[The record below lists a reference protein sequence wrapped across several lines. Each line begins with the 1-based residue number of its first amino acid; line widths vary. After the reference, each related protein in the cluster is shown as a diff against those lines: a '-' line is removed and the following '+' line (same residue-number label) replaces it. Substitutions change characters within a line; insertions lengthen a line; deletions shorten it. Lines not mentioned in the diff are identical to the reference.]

1 MYPKFERKNI
11 MQVQRV
17 QNYNAAP
24 SFSVFRANCLTMSE
38 DVLKEISKAPAFD
51 TFGKK
56 YNAIL
61 SIEPFKSSKDPE
73 KIQLAVTVSNIKE
86 KGILG
91 MLKQLFSS
99 KKVSEG
105 FTLKTHATNED
116 ELIKAVNNR
125 SSNTLFEIMNK

>member
-1 MYPKFERKNI
+1 

-24 SFSVFRANCLTMSE
+24 SFSGFRANGLTMSE

-86 KGILG
+86 KA
-91 MLKQLFSS
+91 F
-99 KKVSEG
+99 
-105 FTLKTHATNED
+105 
-116 ELIKAVNNR
+116 
-125 SSNTLFEIMNK
+125 